1 MMRIIAI
8 ERPYKLRVDEKV
20 SFEFSD
26 GKRIEGKIA
35 SRIGR
40 YYVELSDGNSNSK
53 VFLKLGLDANEFV
66 EKIVG
71 YKTSGSW
78 PEVKSLEDLAKVLA
92 ALSNVNNVKK
102 LKQIIRNSSTSVTFK
117 FDDDSTIT
125 NTIDG
130 YSDSSYL
137 FHNKLNNAQ
146 VFYELGID
154 DPEALYE
161 DLGILT
167 QSGECPE
174 CKLEDL
180 DKVFDYLLKHY
191 SVKDEEPKKSESEKP
206 ESKEIKVSSEWD
218 WILD

>member
-1 MMRIIAI
+1 MRIIAI

-26 GKRIEGKIA
+26 GKRIEGKIV
-35 SRIGR
+35 SCYGR
-40 YYVELSDGNSNSK
+40 CYINLSAYANST
-53 VFLKLGLDANEFV
+53 VFSKLGLDGNKFV

-71 YKTSGSW
+71 YKVNGSW
-78 PEVKSLEDLAKVLA
+78 PEVKSLEDLDKVLA
-92 ALSNVNNVKK
+92 ALNNVNKAKK
-102 LKQIIRNSSTSVTFK
+102 LKQIIRDSSTSSVTFQ

-154 DPEALYE
+154 DPKALYE

-174 CKLEDL
+174 CKVEDL